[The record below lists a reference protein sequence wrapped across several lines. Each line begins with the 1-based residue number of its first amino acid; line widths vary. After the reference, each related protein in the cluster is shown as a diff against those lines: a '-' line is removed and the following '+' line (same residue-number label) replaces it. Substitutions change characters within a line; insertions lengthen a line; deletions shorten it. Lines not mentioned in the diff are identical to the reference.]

1 MRKIFTLLAAFLAI
15 AGSAVW
21 GQNTSG
27 EGWSYNEATKTLT
40 IMGDNARGFSSI
52 EDIENVVITADVTEL
67 ATSIFD
73 GNKTLKSVTFQE
85 PSKLTE
91 LPFYIFGHCENLTS
105 IELPASMQ
113 KLGENCFYNSGL
125 TSIVI
130 PKGVTEICNNA
141 FRASDNLASITFE
154 EGSQLTTIGSGVFDD
169 QSLVIPAGVT
179 SVGSWFLGNETKRV
193 EFTGTIVPKETWMDE
208 ADSTRLPIENENCI
222 IVVPDAATEVAFKAD
237 EVWGQYPNIFAK
249 GTEPKEG
256 SVPLIYDAKNI
267 KKEGLPEWVFT
278 GDTFTIYPIDGYDN
292 LQLLTSS
299 SAFELTPL
307 VGENDFRLPCLVTVN
322 DVSNHREVYLS
333 MEAYEL
339 ALEEKDTRYYFD
351 PSSMSMLADFS
362 QLSSPTISI
371 LPKVRYTDGKEY
383 EVKRI
388 KNMPAYINTKHLIVP
403 ETVEFIDS
411 YGFGN
416 PGDEY
421 KWETIEFLG
430 TNPPEVEVNETGLTM
445 ATTILVPNE
454 EAKKAF
460 EASEAFKNLN
470 IVVNTK
476 TKVEYAIKGSGSI
489 AFSYD
494 GKPAASYEEIPAGV
508 TSITV
513 EEAPLMGS
521 ILNGKITIT
530 EGETET
536 EVSSGDTYTLL
547 GQGSLSIAATFVKDG
562 GNTAAA
568 DSLDNAPAVETE
580 ITEVVAE
587 PTVIAE
593 SSAFE
598 TEGSA
603 EVKIV
608 STPVAEA
615 TSESIINTYK
625 QENPSVSIPEDG
637 QTYALDITPMY
648 ISSDEIKE
656 ATINA
661 GESVSLAFPYPEGLG
676 MNDFEDIAVLHM
688 KKNGEFEYFSETNDN
703 LERKETHIELSG
715 ITSFSPFVLIYTKAE
730 VDPEPE
736 PPVFTTYYDLYITQ
750 SIGAKLVSRHGK
762 DQVEEGG
769 SFTLSLEKEEGYED
783 CNPTVYVK
791 RGRSGEWQEVKLD
804 EVSGYYQI
812 RDVYTDIYVK
822 VSGDGIYPVGN
833 ESIETSDTKVY
844 SFNGKIVVETAQPKE
859 VYVVTLAG
867 AVVANAQVVGKQTFD
882 NLATGVYIVRAGE
895 TIVKL
900 QVRN

>member
-1 MRKIFTLLAAFLAI
+1 
-15 AGSAVW
+15 
-21 GQNTSG
+21 
-27 EGWSYNEATKTLT
+27 
-40 IMGDNARGFSSI
+40 
-52 EDIENVVITADVTEL
+52 
-67 ATSIFD
+67 
-73 GNKTLKSVTFQE
+73 
-85 PSKLTE
+85 
-91 LPFYIFGHCENLTS
+91 
-105 IELPASMQ
+105 
-113 KLGENCFYNSGL
+113 
-125 TSIVI
+125 
-130 PKGVTEICNNA
+130 
-141 FRASDNLASITFE
+141 
-154 EGSQLTTIGSGVFDD
+154 
-169 QSLVIPAGVT
+169 
-179 SVGSWFLGNETKRV
+179 
-193 EFTGTIVPKETWMDE
+193 
-208 ADSTRLPIENENCI
+208 
-222 IVVPDAATEVAFKAD
+222 
-237 EVWGQYPNIFAK
+237 
-249 GTEPKEG
+249 
-256 SVPLIYDAKNI
+256 
-267 KKEGLPEWVFT
+267 
-278 GDTFTIYPIDGYDN
+278 
-292 LQLLTSS
+292 
-299 SAFELTPL
+299 
-307 VGENDFRLPCLVTVN
+307 
-322 DVSNHREVYLS
+322 
-333 MEAYEL
+333 
-339 ALEEKDTRYYFD
+339 
-351 PSSMSMLADFS
+351 
-362 QLSSPTISI
+362 
-371 LPKVRYTDGKEY
+371 
-383 EVKRI
+383 
-388 KNMPAYINTKHLIVP
+388 
-403 ETVEFIDS
+403 
-411 YGFGN
+411 
-416 PGDEY
+416 
-421 KWETIEFLG
+421 
-430 TNPPEVEVNETGLTM
+430 M

-476 TKVEYAIKGSGSI
+476 TKVEYAIGGSGSI

-530 EGETET
+530 EGDSITK
-536 EVSSGDTYTLL
+536 VSSGDTYTLL
-547 GQGSLSIAATFVKDG
+547 GQGSLSIAATFVKDK

-688 KKNGEFEYFSETNDN
+688 KKNGEFEYFSEGNN
-703 LERKETHIELSG
+703 LELKETHIELSG
-715 ITSFSPFVLIYTKAE
+715 IESFSPFVLIYTKAE

-736 PPVFTTYYDLYITQ
+736 IPEFTTYYDLHITQ
-750 SIGAKLVSRHGK
+750 SVGAKLVSRHGK

-844 SFNGKIVVETAQPKE
+844 SLNGMIVVETAQPKE

>member
-40 IMGDNARGFSSI
+40 ITGDNARGFSSI
-52 EDIENVVITADVTEL
+52 EGIENVVITADVTEL
-67 ATSIFD
+67 ATSVFD

-154 EGSQLTTIGSGVFDD
+154 EGSQLTTIGSYVFDD
-169 QSLVIPAGVT
+169 QSLIIPAGVT
-179 SVGSWFLGNETKRV
+179 SVGSWFLGSETKRV
-193 EFTGTIVPKETWMDE
+193 EFTGTIVPEQTLMD
-208 ADSTRLPIENENCI
+208 DDDPTRLPIDNKNCI
-222 IVVPDAATEVAFKAD
+222 IVVPDTATEAAFKAD
-237 EVWGQYPNIFAK
+237 SIWGQYPNIFAK

-476 TKVEYAIKGSGSI
+476 TRVEYAIEGSGSI
-489 AFSYD
+489 TFSYD
-494 GKPAASYEEIPAGV
+494 DKLAASYEEIPAGV
-508 TSITV
+508 TAITV

-521 ILNGKITIT
+521 KLNSAITIT

-536 EVSSGDTYTLL
+536 EVASGETYTLL
-547 GQGSLSIAATFVKDG
+547 GQGSLSIAATFVKDES
-562 GNTAAA
+562 NTAAA
-568 DSLDNAPAVETE
+568 DSVSQAPEVVADATE
-580 ITEVVAE
+580 ITDVVTE
-587 PTVIAE
+587 PTAIG
-593 SSAFE
+593 AFE
-598 TEGSA
+598 TESSA

-608 STPVAEA
+608 STPVEGA
-615 TSESIINTYK
+615 TAESIIEAYK
-625 QENPSVSIPEDG
+625 QEEPSVSIPEDG
-637 QTYALDITPMY
+637 ETYALDITPMY
-648 ISSDEIKE
+648 ITSDGTIKE
-656 ATINA
+656 ATVSTTD
-661 GESVSLAFPYPEGLG
+661 GVSVAFPYPEGLG
-676 MNDFEDIAVLHM
+676 VDDFEDIAVLHM
-688 KKNGEFEYFSETNDN
+688 KKNGEFEYFSEGNN
-703 LERKETHIELSG
+703 LELKETHIELSG

-736 PPVFTTYYDLYITQ
+736 IPEFTTYYDLHITQ
-750 SIGAKLVSRHGK
+750 SVGAKLVSRHGK

-844 SFNGKIVVETAQPKE
+844 SLNGKIVVETAQPKE

-895 TIVKL
+895 TIIKL

>member
-40 IMGDNARGFSSI
+40 ITGDNARGFNSI
-52 EDIENVVITADVTEL
+52 EGIENVVITENVTEL
-67 ATSIFD
+67 GANFYN
-73 GNKTLKSVTFQE
+73 NKSTLKSVTFAGTSQ
-85 PSKLTE
+85 LTE
-91 LPFYIFGHCENLTS
+91 LPDGIFSGCENLTS
-105 IELPASMQ
+105 IELPASMK
-113 KLGENCFYNSGL
+113 KLGEHCFYNSGL
-125 TSIVI
+125 TFIVI

-141 FRASDNLASITFE
+141 FRASNNLASITFE
-154 EGSQLTTIGSGVFDD
+154 EGSQLTTIGSYVFDD
-169 QSLVIPAGVT
+169 QSNMVIPAGVT
-179 SVGSWFLGNETKRV
+179 SVGTWFLGVETKRV
-193 EFTGTIVPKETWMDE
+193 EFTGTTVPKQTMMDGD
-208 ADSTRLPIENENCI
+208 DSTRLPIGNEDCI
-222 IVVPDAATEVAFKAD
+222 IIVPDTATEAAFRAD
-237 EVWGQYPNIFAK
+237 SIWGQYPNIYAK
-249 GTEPKEG
+249 GTEPREG

-267 KKEGLPEWVFT
+267 KKEGLPEWVCT

-292 LQLLTSS
+292 LQIVKSTT
-299 SAFELTPL
+299 AFEPHEFT
-307 VGENDFRLPCLVTVN
+307 LPCKLTVS
-322 DVSNHREVYLS
+322 DVSHAREVYLAV
-333 MEAYEL
+333 EAYESV
-339 ALEEKDTRYYFD
+339 LEDGEIEYLFD
-351 PSSMSMLADFS
+351 PSSMSMLVR
-362 QLSSPTISI
+362 SSFFLNTTGNI
-371 LPKVRYTDGKEY
+371 LPKVSYKDGTEY

-388 KNMPAYINTKHLIVP
+388 MGCTASPTTKHLIVP
-403 ETVEFIDS
+403 ETIEFIDM
-411 YGFGN
+411 YGFGY
-416 PGDEY
+416 PEDEC

-430 TNPPEVEVNETGLTM
+430 TNPPTVESNCTGLTT

-476 TKVEYAIKGSGSI
+476 TKVEYAIEGSGSI

-547 GQGSLSIAATFVKDG
+547 GQGSLSIAATFVKDE

-688 KKNGEFEYFSETNDN
+688 KKNGEFEYFSEGNN
-703 LERKETHIELSG
+703 LELKETHIELSG
-715 ITSFSPFVLIYTKAE
+715 IESFSPFVLIYTKAE

-736 PPVFTTYYDLYITQ
+736 IPEFTTYYDLHITQ
-750 SIGAKLVSRHGK
+750 SVGAKLVSRHGK

-844 SFNGKIVVETAQPKE
+844 SLNGKIVVETAQPKE